1 MSRHCLLLSATLLMC
16 LFSINSHSL
25 HNHACIAMSQWH
37 SPEDEG
43 FGRIKKKKKKKNFVT
58 RQTQPCKNVIKYGG
72 EDTSPQLAVKS
83 FDKLNYYS
91 KSLQKLCPRGIS
103 ICFDSFFSYLFWYH
117 FHSFKCPA
125 TQPNPNPKT
134 MDKYRLFFFF
144 FFTWIAVMTR
154 INGLP

>member
-1 MSRHCLLLSATLLMC
+1 MSRHCLLLSATLLIY
-16 LFSINSHSL
+16 LFCINSHSL

-43 FGRIKKKKKKKNFVT
+43 FGRIKKKKKKNFVT

-91 KSLQKLCPRGIS
+91 KSLQLLCPRGIS

-117 FHSFKCPA
+117 SHSFKCPA

-144 FFTWIAVMTR
+144 FTWIAVMTR